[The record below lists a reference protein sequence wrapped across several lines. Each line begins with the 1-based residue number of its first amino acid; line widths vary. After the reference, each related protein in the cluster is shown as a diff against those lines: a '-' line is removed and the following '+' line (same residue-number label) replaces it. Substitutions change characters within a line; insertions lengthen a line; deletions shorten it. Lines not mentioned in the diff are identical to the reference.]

1 MTHDL
6 ERTWQRLKEAWEQKL
21 KLFSIAEVPP
31 AAELNTLRTF
41 YDFLSLFSTD

>member
-1 MTHDL
+1 MHLAIDL
-6 ERTWQRLKEAWEQKL
+6 LIFGREAWEQKL

-41 YDFLSLFSTD
+41 YDFLEFI

>member
-1 MTHDL
+1 MHLAIDL
-6 ERTWQRLKEAWEQKL
+6 AFILIFGREAWEQKL

-41 YDFLSLFSTD
+41 LRFS